1 VSGGRLEHAV
11 AAFLRQEFGASVAAI
26 IGFVDILIEDARRH
40 DLADVVPDLERMREA
55 GVQLSALIAKAVE
68 TARGDEGGIARLR
81 HDLRT
86 PLNAI
91 KGYGELLVEEAR
103 DCGQGALLIDLGKVL
118 DLADRLLGEVDRM
131 VEVVAAPPVEIVGNV
146 LQTIKPLGDSEVAD
160 PSSIA
165 SRILVVDDNASN
177 RDLLS
182 RRLQR
187 EGYRVTSAEGGAS
200 ALAMIAA
207 EGFDLVL
214 LDLMMPGM
222 SGFEVLSRL
231 KADGGTRH
239 IPVIMISA
247 LDELDSTVRCIE
259 AGAED
264 YLPKPFNP
272 VLLRARINACLEKK
286 RLLDEL
292 DSTVRCIEA
301 GAEDYLP
308 KPFNP
313 VLLRARINACL
324 EKKRLLDELHAEK
337 ERSEALLL
345 NILPRT
351 IVERM
356 RLGETAIADR
366 IAEATV
372 LFSDLVDFTLLSATL
387 SPEETV
393 KLLSLLFSQF
403 EDLAV
408 RHGLETIKTIGDG
421 YMVTGGILE
430 RQPNAAVAVAEMG
443 LSMLEVVERA
453 GRAID
458 KKLQLRIGVHT
469 GGPIV
474 AGVLG
479 THKIAY
485 DVWGDTVNIAKRME
499 SYGLPGQI
507 HVSAATR
514 RLLGDAFRF
523 EPRGLLDVKGKGS
536 METYFVYRRG

>member
-1 VSGGRLEHAV
+1 MSGRRLEHAV

-103 DCGQGALLIDLGKVL
+103 DSGQGALLIDLGKVV
-118 DLADRLLGEVDRM
+118 DLADRLLGEVERM
-131 VEVVAAPPVEIVGNV
+131 VEVAAAPPVEIVGNV

-160 PSSIA
+160 PSSVA

-187 EGYRVTSAEGGAS
+187 EGYRVTSVEGGVA

-292 DSTVRCIEA
+292 
-301 GAEDYLP
+301 
-308 KPFNP
+308 
-313 VLLRARINACL
+313 
-324 EKKRLLDELHAEK
+324 HAEK

-356 RLGETAIADR
+356 RSGQTAIADR
-366 IAEATV
+366 VAEATV

-393 KLLSLLFSQF
+393 KLLGLLFSQF

-408 RHGLETIKTIGDG
+408 LHGLETIKTIGDG

-430 RQPNAAVAVAEMG
+430 QQPNAAVAVAEMA

-474 AGVLG
+474 AGVIG

-485 DVWGDTVNIAKRME
+485 DVWGDTVNTAKRME